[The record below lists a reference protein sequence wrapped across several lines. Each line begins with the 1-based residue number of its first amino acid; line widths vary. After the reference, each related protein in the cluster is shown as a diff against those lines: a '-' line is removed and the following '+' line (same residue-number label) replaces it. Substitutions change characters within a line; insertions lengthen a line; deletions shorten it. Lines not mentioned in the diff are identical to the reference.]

1 MTETLEESN
10 AALRYAVETRLATG
24 AYDEYITIPDPSTS
38 GTTTTTSPLAG
49 CPPAQACAADL
60 LSRESCCEGQRFHG
74 DSLLRSDVH
83 PTSQAFF
90 DLCDQLKTMHSKKSG
105 DYGSADDPLANI
117 RNGAEFVGIEPWRAA
132 MVRLSDK
139 VTRLATYCRTGSL
152 TYENFED
159 TCFDLASYSLL
170 TLLTHREAANG
181 RPE

>member
-1 MTETLEESN
+1 MTAAILEQAN
-10 AALRYAVETRLATG
+10 NDLRTAVQQRLEA
-24 AYDEYITIPDPSTS
+24 
-38 GTTTTTSPLAG
+38 
-49 CPPAQACAADL
+49 
-60 LSRESCCEGQRFHG
+60 SCCDGQRMKGPSAAEVIERF
-74 DSLLRSDVH
+74 SPTH
-83 PTSQAFF
+83 PTSQAFYE
-90 DLCDQLKTMHSKKSG
+90 LCDQLKEMHRKKSS

-152 TYENFED
+152 TYESFED

>member
-1 MTETLEESN
+1 MTAATLDQAN
-10 AALRYAVETRLATG
+10 ATLRAAVKQRLDNTPADDPKLATV
-24 AYDEYITIPDPSTS
+24 
-38 GTTTTTSPLAG
+38 
-49 CPPAQACAADL
+49 
-60 LSRESCCEGQRFHG
+60 SCCEGQRFRG

-90 DLCDQLKTMHSKKSG
+90 DLCDQLKEMHSRKSS

-152 TYENFED
+152 TFEGVED
-159 TCFDLASYSLL
+159 TLFDLASYSLL
-170 TLLTHREAANG
+170 TLLTHRESK
-181 RPE
+181 